1 VKTSTENIRV
11 NPILSGRDWD
21 QLTIRGSN
29 LSLVYCNHSICLHC
43 TVHLDAP
50 MLHHAHMP
58 EPRKHC
64 FCPRCN
70 GALVSARTASCHAP
84 NLTNS
89 ASGSVVPFPVWYEHN
104 KQPPHSDFPNSDGSD
119 SDSNTSVLTHSDV
132 HVSKRR
138 RYAMVCNLYYQ
149 FPYQLVVDFL
159 YCLFIDYVPI
169 GQDCFVPEPE

>member
-1 VKTSTENIRV
+1 V

-29 LSLVYCNHSICLHC
+29 LSLVYRNHSICLHC
-43 TVHLDAP
+43 TVHLDTP
-50 MLHHAHMP
+50 TLHHAHMP

-70 GALVSARTASCHAP
+70 GALVSARTASRHAP

-132 HVSKRR
+132 HVSKRCQ
-138 RYAMVCNLYYQ
+138 YAMVCNLYYQ

-169 GQDCFVPEPE
+169 GQDCFVPKPE